1 MTESFDFNDLTLIE
15 IPVSVAG
22 NNYVLREADEET
34 AALYNNARIKGV
46 PIKDSE
52 VVGIPEDIGGMQSLL
67 VSRCLFPLD
76 SEGKPHPNPV
86 HRNTVMKW
94 PSRIVK
100 PLFIKVKEISDL
112 DDKEDLK
119 SLRKQQSTIS
129 KKIEKLENEEEEEKN
144 S

>member
-15 IPVSVAG
+15 IPVSIAG

-67 VSRCLFPLD
+67 VSRCLFPLN
-76 SEGKPHPNPV
+76 SEGKPLPNPV
-86 HRNTVMKW
+86 HRSTVKGW
-94 PSRIVK
+94 PSRVVK
-100 PLFIKVKEISDL
+100 PLFIKAKEISDL

-119 SLRKQQSTIS
+119 SLREQQNTLA
-129 KKIEKLENEEEEEKN
+129 KKIEELEGEEDREKN